1 MNVTL
6 FHSGKVILVDANVT
20 FSHVVAVNK
29 SVEGGVE
36 EKNLKKKKK
45 PLTLNYTSALPPK
58 VKPRLD

>member
-29 SVEGGVE
+29 SVEEGVE
-36 EKNLKKKKK
+36 EGKKAVDVE
-45 PLTLNYTSALPPK
+45 LYFSTSSEG
-58 VKPRLD
+58 

>member
-36 EKNLKKKKK
+36 EGKK

-58 VKPRLD
+58 VKPPLD

>member
-6 FHSGKVILVDANVT
+6 FHSGKVILVDANVA

-29 SVEGGVE
+29 SVAGGVE
-36 EKNLKKKKK
+36 REREKK

-58 VKPRLD
+58 VKPQLD

>member
-45 PLTLNYTSALPPK
+45 AVDVELYFSTSSEG
-58 VKPRLD
+58 